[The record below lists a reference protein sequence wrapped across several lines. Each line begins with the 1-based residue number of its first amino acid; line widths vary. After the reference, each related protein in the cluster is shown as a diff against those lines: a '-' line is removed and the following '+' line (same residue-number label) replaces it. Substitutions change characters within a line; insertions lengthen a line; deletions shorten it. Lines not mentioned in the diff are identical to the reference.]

1 MMVDDGRKSLRAKLR
16 ARRKA
21 LTATERIAAA
31 NGVANSL
38 ESLADFVVDRRI
50 AGYWAIDGEL
60 PLHVVVSNL
69 ARRHQ
74 QYCLPRVTGPRQ
86 LSFVPW
92 RSGADLE
99 SNRYGIPEPVCT
111 KDDLLAPQSLDI
123 VLLPLLGF
131 DRSGWRIGY
140 GGGYYDASFSFLRER
155 GEATSPLLVGI
166 GYAAQQLDA
175 IEPADWDVRLD
186 YVATE
191 NELIDCWETVAASAS
206 TDEA

>member
-1 MMVDDGRKSLRAKLR
+1 MTVQDERKLLRARLR

-21 LTATERIAAA
+21 LTAGERIEAAE
-31 NGVANSL
+31 GVASAL
-38 ESLADFVVDRRI
+38 AQLADFMVDERI

-60 PLHVVVSNL
+60 PLHVVVGQLSQ
-69 ARRHQ
+69 RGQR
-74 QYCLPRVTGPRQ
+74 YCLPRISGPRE

-92 RSGADLE
+92 RAGAQLE
-99 SNRYGIPEPVCT
+99 ANRYGIPEPVCT
-111 KDDLLAPQSLDI
+111 EQDLLPPQAMDI

-131 DRSGWRIGY
+131 DRRGHRIGY

-155 GEATSPLLVGI
+155 AEPASPLLVGI

-175 IEPADWDVRLD
+175 IATEEWDVKLD

-191 NELIDCWETVAASAS
+191 KELIDCWVDTA
-206 TDEA
+206 

>member
-1 MMVDDGRKSLRAKLR
+1 MTVNDERKMLRASLR

-21 LTATERIAAA
+21 LTAVERIAAA
-31 NGVANSL
+31 ESVAERL
-38 ESLADFVVDRRI
+38 DQLPGFAADTRV

-60 PLHVVVSNL
+60 PLHVVVGRLSQ
-69 ARRHQ
+69 RGQ
-74 QYCLPRVTGPRQ
+74 QYCLPRICGPRQ

-92 RSGADLE
+92 RAGAELA

-111 KDDLLAPQSLDI
+111 EQDLLAPQALDI

-131 DRSGWRIGY
+131 DRRGYRIGY
-140 GGGYYDASFSFLRER
+140 GGGYYDASFAFLRDR
-155 GEATSPLLVGI
+155 AEAGNPLLVGI

-175 IEPADWDVRLD
+175 IAFEEWDVRLD

-191 NELIDCWETVAASAS
+191 NELIDCWAETP
-206 TDEA
+206 